1 MTVSVVDVLHNFRGI
16 EQNHDVVRES
26 TDSVNMEL
34 FFRKQDRT
42 GFRQRCSGES
52 SRELTHP
59 QNVVQKF
66 HEVVDAG

>member
-16 EQNHDVVRES
+16 EQNHDVVREN

-42 GFRQRCSGES
+42 GFR
-52 SRELTHP
+52 H
-59 QNVVQKF
+59 
-66 HEVVDAG
+66 A